1 MARSLSVD
9 IAENAVFA
17 TTTKQAESIK
27 IASLSS
33 AKKLS
38 QYEEPVLAQL
48 KNVNVARYTED
59 LSWAYHVINNAAYGN
74 KTNELMTA
82 IVDSKEVVLNRF
94 VGKNFNCLLES
105 KYVNAS
111 PSVTPFKIGEMYMF
125 SMYIYSDT
133 DQWFLNRA
141 LSTSTSAAHDYKFCP
156 AGKVTRV
163 WGVGKATSTVLL
175 DLGAVATVPYGSGSG
190 ASPCLVSQGHQT
202 FDAYI
207 GGFQIEAISN
217 SSYVDGIAIIGDSTF
232 AISGGGAA
240 TDMGKNFAIL
250 SNREISH
257 TLSGVLNCCVF
268 NRSVAGETLA
278 AMDAR
283 WSTDITT
290 IKSRCKYVI
299 IQGGINDINTG
310 RTLAQMQAS
319 VQSMIA
325 KALADGFTD
334 YVLPNITPNS
344 YCEGDSAKE
353 ALRLQY
359 NAWLLATYP
368 SKCKDIASVV
378 ADALVPKRLRTEYYG
393 DGIHYGGA
401 AKFAVATYLASV
413 CGFVFESPT
422 AYQQSD
428 TPYVATDWIRESTT
442 PVAAG
447 ATISGS
453 SRRVI
458 ASGSTSGSAKLA
470 PTKFSAIGGS
480 DLAGIVAIQA
490 SSDNGTTW
498 YPVAQTAMAQVNE
511 AGNFGGYVES
521 PIVESVMR
529 GILTNTAGS
538 TQTRVV
544 LSTRVY

>member
-1 MARSLSVD
+1 VSKVPPYINTA
-9 IAENAVFA
+9 
-17 TTTKQAESIK
+17 
-27 IASLSS
+27 LSS
-33 AKKLS
+33 SDAFKILSTPPKKVGQFVDYNL
-38 QYEEPVLAQL
+38 EVT

-94 VGKNFNCLLES
+94 VSKSFNCLLES

-111 PSVTPFKIGEMYMF
+111 LTPFKTGEMYLF
-125 SMYIYSDT
+125 SMYVYSDK

-141 LSTSTSAAHDYKFCP
+141 LSTSTSAAHDFKFCP
-156 AGKVTRV
+156 AGRVTRV
-163 WGVGKATSTVLL
+163 WGVGKATTNQLL
-175 DLGAVATVPYGSGSG
+175 DLGAVATVAYGSGSG

-232 AISGGGAA
+232 AISSGGAA
-240 TDMGKNFAIL
+240 TDMGKDFATL
-250 SNREISH
+250 SNREVSH
-257 TLSGVLNCCVF
+257 TLAAVLNCCVF
-268 NRSVAGETLA
+268 NRAVAGETLA

-283 WSTDITT
+283 WATDITT
-290 IKSRCKYVI
+290 IKPRCKYVI

-344 YCEGDSAKE
+344 YCDNDAAKE
-353 ALRLQY
+353 TLRLQY

-368 SKCKDIASVV
+368 TKCKDIASVV
-378 ADALVPKRLRTEYYG
+378 ADATVSKRLRAEYYG

-428 TPYVATDWIRESTT
+428 APIMVSDWIRESTT
-442 PVAAG
+442 AVAAG

-458 ASGSTSGSAKLA
+458 SSGTTSGSAKLA
-470 PTKFSAIGGS
+470 PTKFSAIGGA

-490 SSDNGTTW
+490 SSDGGTT
-498 YPVAQTAMAQVNE
+498 
-511 AGNFGGYVES
+511 
-521 PIVESVMR
+521 
-529 GILTNTAGS
+529 
-538 TQTRVV
+538 
-544 LSTRVY
+544 

>member
-1 MARSLSVD
+1 MARVPPY
-9 IAENAVFA
+9 INTA
-17 TTTKQAESIK
+17 
-27 IASLSS
+27 LSS
-33 AKKLS
+33 SDAFKILSTPPKKVGQFVDYNL
-38 QYEEPVLAQL
+38 EMT

-59 LSWAYHVINNAAYGN
+59 LSWAYHVINNATYGN

-82 IVDSKEVVLNRF
+82 IVDSKEIVLNRF
-94 VGKNFNCLLES
+94 VGKSFNCLLES
-105 KYVNAS
+105 KYTNVPLNIF
-111 PSVTPFKIGEMYMF
+111 VTGQLYMF
-125 SMYIYSDT
+125 SMYVYSDV

-163 WGVGKATSTVLL
+163 WGVGKATSAVLL
-175 DLGAVATVPYGSGSG
+175 DLGAAATVAYGSGSG

-207 GGFQIEAISN
+207 GGFQIEAISD
-217 SSYVDGIAIIGDSTF
+217 SSYVDGVAIIGDSTF
-232 AISGGGAA
+232 AISSGGAA
-240 TDMGKNFAIL
+240 TDMGKNFATL
-250 SNREISH
+250 SNREVSH

-268 NRSVAGETLA
+268 NRAVAGETLA

-283 WSTDITT
+283 WATDITA
-290 IKSRCKYVI
+290 IKPRCKYVI

-344 YCEGDSAKE
+344 YCDGDSVKE

-413 CGFVFESPT
+413 CGFVFNSPT

-428 TPYVATDWIRESTT
+428 AQYVVTDWIRESTT
-442 PVAAG
+442 AVAAG

-470 PTKFSAIGGS
+470 PTKFSVMGGS

-490 SSDNGTTW
+490 SSDGGTTW
-498 YPVAQTAMAQVNE
+498 YPVAQTTMTQVNG

-544 LSTRVY
+544 LSTRVS

>member
-1 MARSLSVD
+1 MSRVPPYINTA
-9 IAENAVFA
+9 
-17 TTTKQAESIK
+17 
-27 IASLSS
+27 LSS
-33 AKKLS
+33 SDAFKILSTPPKKVGQFVDYNL
-38 QYEEPVLAQL
+38 EMT

-59 LSWAYHVINNAAYGN
+59 LSWVYHVINNSTYGN

-82 IVDSKEVVLNRF
+82 IIDSKEVVLNRF
-94 VGKNFNCLLES
+94 VGKSFNCLLES
-105 KYVNAS
+105 KYTNAS
-111 PSVTPFKIGEMYMF
+111 LNIFVTGRLYLF
-125 SMYIYSDT
+125 SMYVYCDT

-141 LSTSTSAAHDYKFCP
+141 LSVSTSAAHDYKFCP

-163 WGVGKATSTVLL
+163 WGIGKATSAVLL
-175 DLGAVATVPYGSGSG
+175 DLGAVATTAYGSGSG

-232 AISGGGAA
+232 AISSGGAA
-240 TDMGKNFAIL
+240 TDMGKNFATL
-250 SNREISH
+250 SNREVSH
-257 TLSGVLNCCVF
+257 TLSAVLNCCVF
-268 NRSVAGETLA
+268 NRAVAGETLA

-283 WSTDITT
+283 WATDITT
-290 IKSRCKYVI
+290 IKLRCKYVI

-334 YVLPNITPNS
+334 YVLPNVTPNS
-344 YCEGDSAKE
+344 YCDGDSAKE

-368 SKCKDIASVV
+368 TKCKDIASVV
-378 ADALVPKRLRTEYYG
+378 ADATVSKRLRAEYYG

-422 AYQQSD
+422 AYKQSD
-428 TPYVATDWIRESTT
+428 APYVVADWIRESTT
-442 PVAAG
+442 GVAAG

-470 PTKFSAIGGS
+470 PTKFSAIGGA

-498 YPVAQTAMAQVNE
+498 YPIAQTTMTQVNA

-529 GILTNTAGS
+529 GILTNTSGS
-538 TQTRVV
+538 TQTSVV
-544 LSTRVY
+544 LSTRVS

>member
-1 MARSLSVD
+1 MARVPPY
-9 IAENAVFA
+9 INTA
-17 TTTKQAESIK
+17 
-27 IASLSS
+27 LSS
-33 AKKLS
+33 SDAFKILSTPPKKVGQFVDYNL
-38 QYEEPVLAQL
+38 EMT

-59 LSWAYHVINNAAYGN
+59 LSWAYHVINNATHGN

-82 IVDSKEVVLNRF
+82 IVDSKEIVLNRF
-94 VGKNFNCLLES
+94 IGKSFNCLLES
-105 KYVNAS
+105 KYVNAY
-111 PSVTPFKIGEMYMF
+111 PSVTPFKTGELYMF
-125 SMYIYSDT
+125 SMYVYSDI

-141 LSTSTSAAHDYKFCP
+141 LSVSTSAAHDYKFCP

-163 WGVGKATSTVLL
+163 WGVGKATSAVLL
-175 DLGAVATVPYGSGSG
+175 DLGAAATVAYGSGSG
-190 ASPCLVSQGHQT
+190 ANPCLVSQGHQT

-232 AISGGGAA
+232 AISSGGAA
-240 TDMGKNFAIL
+240 TDMGKNFATL
-250 SNREISH
+250 SNREVSH
-257 TLSGVLNCCVF
+257 TLSGILNCCVF
-268 NRSVAGETLA
+268 NRAVAGETLA

-283 WSTDITT
+283 WATDITA
-290 IKSRCKYVI
+290 IKPRCKYVI

-344 YCEGDSAKE
+344 YCAGNSVKE

-378 ADALVPKRLRTEYYG
+378 ADALVPKRLRAEYYS

-428 TPYVATDWIRESTT
+428 ARYVVTDWIRESTT
-442 PVAAG
+442 AVAAG

-453 SRRVI
+453 SRLVI
-458 ASGSTSGSAKLA
+458 ASGITSGSAKLA
-470 PTKFSAIGGS
+470 PTKFSVMGGS

-490 SSDNGTTW
+490 SSDGGTTW
-498 YPVAQTAMAQVNE
+498 YPVAQTTMTQVNA

-544 LSTRVY
+544 LSTRVS

>member
-1 MARSLSVD
+1 MSRVPPYINTA
-9 IAENAVFA
+9 
-17 TTTKQAESIK
+17 
-27 IASLSS
+27 LSS
-33 AKKLS
+33 SDAFKILSTPPKKVGQFVYYNL
-38 QYEEPVLAQL
+38 EMT

-59 LSWAYHVINNAAYGN
+59 LSWVHHVINNAAYGN

-94 VGKNFNCLLES
+94 VGKHFNCLLES
-105 KYVNAS
+105 KYVNATS
-111 PSVTPFKIGEMYMF
+111 PTITPFKIGEMYLF
-125 SMYIYSDT
+125 SMYVYSDK

-141 LSTSTSAAHDYKFCP
+141 LSTSTSAAHDFKFCP

-163 WGVGKATSTVLL
+163 WGVGKATTNQLL
-175 DLGAVATVPYGSGSG
+175 DLGAVATVAYGSGSG
-190 ASPCLVSQGHQT
+190 VSPCLVSQGHQK

-207 GGFQIEAISN
+207 GGFQIEAISD
-217 SSYVDGIAIIGDSTF
+217 SSYKDGIAIIGDSTF
-232 AISGGGAA
+232 AISSGGAA
-240 TDMGKNFAIL
+240 TDMGKDFSIL
-250 SNREISH
+250 ANREVSH
-257 TLSGVLNCCVF
+257 TLSGILNCCVF
-268 NRSVAGETLA
+268 NRAVAGETLA
-278 AMDAR
+278 QMDAR
-283 WSTDITT
+283 WAADITT
-290 IKSRCKYVI
+290 IKPRCKYVI

-344 YCEGDSAKE
+344 YCDGDSAKE
-353 ALRLQY
+353 DLRLQY

-368 SKCKDIASVV
+368 TKCKDIASVV
-378 ADALVPKRLRTEYYG
+378 ADATVSKKLRAEYYG

-428 TPYVATDWIRESTT
+428 APIMVSDWIRESTT
-442 PVAAG
+442 VVSAG

-458 ASGSTSGSAKLA
+458 ASGTTSGSAKLA
-470 PTKFSAIGGS
+470 PTKFSVMGGS

-490 SSDNGTTW
+490 SSDGGTTW
-498 YPVAQTAMAQVNE
+498 YPVAQTAMAQVNG
-511 AGNFGGYVES
+511 AGNFGGYIES

-529 GILTNTAGS
+529 GILTNTSGS
-538 TQTRVV
+538 TQTSVV
-544 LSTRVY
+544 LSTRVS